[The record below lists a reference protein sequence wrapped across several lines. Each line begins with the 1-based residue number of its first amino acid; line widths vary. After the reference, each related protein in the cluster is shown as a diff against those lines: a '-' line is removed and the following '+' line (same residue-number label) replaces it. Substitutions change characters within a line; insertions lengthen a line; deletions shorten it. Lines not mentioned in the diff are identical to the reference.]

1 MLLQHLVRQ
10 YDGDGFGDIVYSQF
24 GEYGF
29 SVFLDS
35 IFGFA
40 YIPGYHFNA
49 HALDGVCHYYFFH
62 IGQFHVRGVFPFLV
76 FIYPHFP
83 LVFVSCDQCVFLGD
97 VSREKYA
104 HDVSGF
110 SVGICNERDEFMVY
124 GDFQRLV
131 FS

>member
-1 MLLQHLVRQ
+1 MVMASAILCTPSLVNMA
-10 YDGDGFGDIVYSQF
+10 
-24 GEYGF
+24 
-29 SVFLDS
+29 FLYFLTVSSDLP
-35 IFGFA
+35 IFQA
-40 YIPGYHFNA
+40 IIFNA

-62 IGQFHVRGVFPFLV
+62 IGQFHVRGVFPFPV
-76 FIYPHFP
+76 FIYPPFP

-110 SVGICNERDEFMVY
+110 SVGIYNERDEFMVY